1 MSLKEIVRETSD
13 KMVKTVESTQRE
25 FLTVR
30 TGRASTA
37 LVEGVQVSYY
47 GTPTPLKQLATLS
60 TPDPKLIVIQ
70 PWDVTLLK
78 EIEHAIL
85 QANLGITP
93 NNDGRVIR
101 LGMPQLTH
109 ERREELAKVVRKI
122 AEDGRISIRTAR
134 HHSIELIRKLDKS
147 PSISE
152 DERFTAQDEIQKLT
166 DRHISK
172 IDEILKQKEKE
183 VLEL

>member
-1 MSLKEIVRETSD
+1 MALKEIVREITD
-13 KMVKTVESTQRE
+13 KMDKTVEATHRE

-37 LVEGVQVSYY
+37 LVEGVQVNYY

-70 PWDVTLLK
+70 PWDASLLK
-78 EIEHAIL
+78 EIEQALI
-85 QANLGITP
+85 QANLGIMPT
-93 NNDGRVIR
+93 NDGRVIR
-101 LGMPQLTH
+101 LGIPQLTK

-134 HHSIELIRKLDKS
+134 HHAIEQVRKEKDKAV
-147 PSISE
+147 SE
-152 DERFTAQDEIQKLT
+152 DEVFTAQDEIQKLT
-166 DRHISK
+166 DKHISK

>member
-1 MSLKEIVRETSD
+1 MHLRDILRETAE
-13 KMVKTVESTQRE
+13 KMDKTVEATHRE
-25 FLTVR
+25 FTTVR

-37 LVEGVQVSYY
+37 LVEGVKVSYY
-47 GTPTPLKQLATLS
+47 GAPTPLKQLATLS

-70 PWDVTLLK
+70 PWDASSLAD
-78 EIEHAIL
+78 IERAIL

-93 NNDGRVIR
+93 VSDGRVIR
-101 LGMPQLTH
+101 LSMPQLTK

-122 AEDGRISIRTAR
+122 AEDGRISIRTGR
-134 HHSIELIRKLDKS
+134 HHAIEQIRKLEKS
-147 PSISE
+147 PSVSE
-152 DERFTAQDEIQKLT
+152 DERFTTQDEIQKLT

-172 IDEILKQKEKE
+172 IDELLKQKEKE

>member
-13 KMVKTVESTQRE
+13 KMVKTVEATQRE
-25 FLTVR
+25 FLTIR
-30 TGRASTA
+30 TGRASTV
-37 LVEGVQVSYY
+37 LVEGVQVNYY
-47 GTPTPLKQLATLS
+47 GVQTPLKQLATLS

-70 PWDVTLLK
+70 PWDTTLLK

-85 QANLGITP
+85 QANLGVTP

-122 AEDGRISIRTAR
+122 AEDGCISIRTGR
-134 HHSIELIRKLDKS
+134 HHAIELIRKLEKGKGV
-147 PSISE
+147 SE
-152 DERFTAQDEIQKLT
+152 DELFTAQDEIQKLT

-172 IDEILKQKEKE
+172 IDEVLKQKEKE